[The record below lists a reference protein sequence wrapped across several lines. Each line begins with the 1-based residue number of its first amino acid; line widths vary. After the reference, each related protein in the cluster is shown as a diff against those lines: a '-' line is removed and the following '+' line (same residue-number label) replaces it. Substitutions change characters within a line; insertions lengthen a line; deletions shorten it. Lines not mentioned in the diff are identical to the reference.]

1 MFGSDIIK
9 DYYIV
14 YFNFEKHKYYVYRYW
29 RNRKLTAN
37 QRWKLI
43 YDNEYSPEI
52 ISEGEAINIGQFEDI
67 IEELKLPS
75 KRCEMNMT
83 FKCI

>member
-1 MFGSDIIK
+1 MYGSDIIK
-9 DYYIV
+9 DYYII
-14 YFNFEKHKYYVYRYW
+14 YFNFEKHRYYVYKYL

-37 QRWKLI
+37 QRWNLI
-43 YDNEYSPEI
+43 YNNEYAPEI
-52 ISEGEAINIGQFEDI
+52 ISEGEAINIDQFESI
-67 IEELKLPS
+67 IEELKLPA